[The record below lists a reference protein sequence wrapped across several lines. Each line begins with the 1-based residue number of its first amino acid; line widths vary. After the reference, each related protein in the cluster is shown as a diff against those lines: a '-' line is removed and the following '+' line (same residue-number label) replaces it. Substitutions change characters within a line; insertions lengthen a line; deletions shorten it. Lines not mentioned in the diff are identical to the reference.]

1 MIYLFNKG
9 DGIERIDLNDAGK
22 RNGEKMLKYL
32 KCRRGEAILSF
43 IVIVAV
49 VAILGAIILPPF
61 GEAIGNRV
69 DKTIDNYNG
78 TDTIVTYD

>member
-1 MIYLFNKG
+1 
-9 DGIERIDLNDAGK
+9 
-22 RNGEKMLKYL
+22 MLKYL

-78 TDTIVTYD
+78 TDTIMTYD